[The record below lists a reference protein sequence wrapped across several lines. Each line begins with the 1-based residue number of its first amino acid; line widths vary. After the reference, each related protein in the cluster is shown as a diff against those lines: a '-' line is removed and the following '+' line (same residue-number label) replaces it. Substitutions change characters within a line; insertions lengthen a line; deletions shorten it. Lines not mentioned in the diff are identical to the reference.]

1 MRRKSVGTKFSMC
14 VQPSFIIG
22 TYNEDGSFN
31 FAPITWVSATC
42 EGGDDYMLV
51 ISMFG
56 SKRTKQNVI
65 RDGKFSANLV
75 NTSMLPL
82 MDYFGT
88 KHAKDGNKDELEYGV
103 GCGEVLDVPTLD
115 KSPWVYECEVA
126 RSVET
131 GESTTFFCPIRNI
144 QMDENVNCEDTFD
157 VDLTLFDPVVYS
169 GKYHSLGKMLGKIGD
184 FRMKA

>member
-1 MRRKSVGTKFSMC
+1 MTLAGYYFCKFTLLQYLDFC
-14 VQPSFIIG
+14 LRLVLAFIIG
-22 TYNEDGSFN
+22 GVIGLERSNRFKEAGIRTHIMVCVASALIMLISKYG
-31 FAPITWVSATC
+31 FADMDWGP
-42 EGGDDYMLV
+42 G
-51 ISMFG
+51 
-56 SKRTKQNVI
+56 
-65 RDGKFSANLV
+65 
-75 NTSMLPL
+75 

-115 KSPWVYECEVA
+115 ESPWVYECEVA
-126 RSVET
+126 KSVET

-169 GKYHSLGKMLGKIGD
+169 GKYHSLGKMMGKIGD